1 MGKIMEDGTVPHD
14 VEPEEDGT
22 EEDDAPGAKQANRT
36 ALGLGP
42 RLGTEGKRRAGV
54 PGARR

>member
-1 MGKIMEDGTVPHD
+1 MEDGAVPHD

-54 PGARR
+54 PRARR